1 MLAYTWSK
9 EEAGRQ
15 KDEEEARR
23 RGKPLMKLVL
33 ALLLSTT
40 HPALAFSAAAARSSP
55 TMLIPR
61 KPSEVQLEIKDPV
74 DPAAL
79 AQSRSILDE
88 LRPPSARSCD
98 PAALLSIAS
107 RLGDVPSEDTS
118 YVVTKE
124 RCRAAFDGLSDDE
137 RTTLVAIHAR
147 VKAFAEAQRRSV
159 CDVSVDIPGG
169 KAGQSVSPCRGT
181 FFAEGVRAEGAG
193 RMTMGGRDTPRRKR
207 LTRPW
212 RAKTSLCHNQRGGSP
227 AKRIKAR

>member
-1 MLAYTWSK
+1 
-9 EEAGRQ
+9 
-15 KDEEEARR
+15 
-23 RGKPLMKLVL
+23 MKLVL

-181 FFAEGVRAEGAG
+181 FEGQEGW
-193 RMTMGGRDTPRRKR
+193 MTGGRDTARRKR

-212 RAKTSLCHNQRGGSP
+212 RAKTSLCHNQRGGVSRKTNQSQMRNVTIEP
-227 AKRIKAR
+227 PRKYQP

>member
-1 MLAYTWSK
+1 
-9 EEAGRQ
+9 
-15 KDEEEARR
+15 
-23 RGKPLMKLVL
+23 MKLVL

-118 YVVTKE
+118 YVVSKE

-181 FFAEGVRAEGAG
+181 FEGQEGW
-193 RMTMGGRDTPRRKR
+193 MTGGRDTARRKR